1 MGPSRLRQI
10 ETLAEYYTME
20 LITTVK
26 ILIVIAKYLLVNVTA
41 LLTQLQYTCSI
52 IEPTQV

>member
-10 ETLAEYYTME
+10 ETLADYYTME

-26 ILIVIAKYLLVNVTA
+26 ILIVLVKYLVVKVIVLR
-41 LLTQLQYTCSI
+41 TQLQYT
-52 IEPTQV
+52 